1 MGEWWDSNMLLNE
14 INQLESCSCLV
25 AFSSTSMITIPSSFY
40 QKASSHLNLDTILN
54 PGNNRDPLLESK
66 GNLIGIDAT
75 IFTKTGKG
83 RSLAKTSSP

>member
-40 QKASSHLNLDTILN
+40 QKTSSHLNLDAILN

-75 IFTKTGKG
+75 IFT
-83 RSLAKTSSP
+83 